1 MRPALSWC
9 VLGAIAAVAG
19 ACGGGISSR
28 YPSAAA
34 VNIRVPPQ
42 KPPSPTTWSPYPQF
56 SQQSCWESP
65 FLKGEVRAVRRLAP
79 SDAPSSHRHRTSP
92 ETVAHHLL
100 AHFGDERYIRSIRF
114 SPAPPAVG
122 RRVHAL
128 YAGGHPPRNSLVAK
142 IVVRSRRPLLT
153 EHPRPQSLTN
163 AVISWE
169 ATLVGGA
176 LRDDLCSTGTAPLVA
191 WHGAGAAGLSE
202 RVFAL
207 DQRFPNPSRA
217 AFRRRVSLIGRRY
230 GFHVVSMRLLRPLQS
245 APLLIVGTDRPQ
257 KAFVHDIP
265 AIMNL
270 LDPTS
275 SANDQ
280 TADTFEGLFFAV
292 ENADGPFAEVQ
303 YAVRG
308 SGESGEWSS
317 DPCDYPYMVVG
328 PRQKCRASGR

>member
-1 MRPALSWC
+1 VKLLSCCALAALAGLAAACGAGVSSSYPTAGALS
-9 VLGAIAAVAG
+9 V
-19 ACGGGISSR
+19 
-28 YPSAAA
+28 
-34 VNIRVPPQ
+34 RVPPQ
-42 KPPSPTTWSPYPQF
+42 RPPSPTTWSHYPHF
-56 SQQSCWESP
+56 PQQLCWESP

-79 SDAPSSHRHRTSP
+79 SDAFSPHRHRISP
-92 ETVAHHLL
+92 ETVAHRLL
-100 AHFGDERYIRSIRF
+100 ARFGDQRYIRSIRF

-122 RRVHAL
+122 RRVHVL
-128 YAGGHPPRNSLVAK
+128 YAGGHPPRDSLVAK
-142 IVVRSRRPLLT
+142 IVVRSRRPLLSR
-153 EHPRPQSLTN
+153 HPSPKQSLTN

-230 GFHVVSMRLLRPLQS
+230 GFHVVSMRLLQPRQI
-245 APLLIVGTDRPQ
+245 APLLIVGTSRPR

-280 TADTFEGLFFAV
+280 TANTFEGLFFAV
-292 ENADGPFAEVQ
+292 ENTDGPFAEVQ
-303 YAVRG
+303 YALRG

-328 PRQKCRASGR
+328 PRQKCRASG